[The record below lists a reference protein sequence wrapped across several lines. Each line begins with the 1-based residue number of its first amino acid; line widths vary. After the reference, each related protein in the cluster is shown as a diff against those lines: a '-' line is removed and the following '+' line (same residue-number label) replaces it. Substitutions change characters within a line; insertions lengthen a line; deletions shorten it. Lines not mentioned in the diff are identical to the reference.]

1 MTEIKDIGEFGLI
14 DRLKEKIGDDE
25 GVVKGI
31 GDDCAVLEGD
41 HEYTLL
47 TTDMLVSGDHFN
59 REWQSPWQIG
69 WKSIVVNVSD
79 IASMGGLPKWALVSM
94 ALPDDVSVE
103 YIDEIFGGMINASDE
118 YDLSIIG
125 GDTTHGDLLVINVA
139 LIGEVEKEDLS
150 MRGDAE
156 VGDVICVT
164 GDVGKSW
171 AGLELLRAGKEGY
184 TDFYLEPC
192 CRLDISGKLA
202 PFVNA
207 MIDVSDGVASEVG
220 HICEESGVGAEVY
233 EEKIPISDKTKEAG
247 KMLGKDPMFWA
258 LSGGE
263 DFELLFTIDE
273 EKIDSIDGIDYTIIG
288 KITERGVFLVDE
300 DGEKSKLKGGYDH
313 FSG

>member
-1 MTEIKDIGEFGLI
+1 MTEIKDLGEFGLI
-14 DRLKEKIGDDE
+14 DRLKEKIADGE

-41 HEYTLL
+41 HDYTLL

-59 REWQSPWQIG
+59 RDWQSAWQIG

-79 IASMGGLPKWALVSM
+79 IASMGGVPKWALVSM

-103 YIDEIFGGMINASDE
+103 YVDEIFEGMVDASEE

-139 LIGEVEKEDLS
+139 LIGEVEKENLC

-156 VGDVICVT
+156 VGDVICVS

-171 AGLELLRAGKEGY
+171 AGLELLRAGKKGY
-184 TDFYLEPC
+184 TDFYLEPY
-192 CRLDISGKLA
+192 CRLDISREIA
-202 PFVNA
+202 PLVNA

-233 EEKIPISDKTKEAG
+233 EDKIPISDKTKEAAET
-247 KMLGKDPMFWA
+247 LGKDPMFWA

-263 DFELLFTIDE
+263 DFELLFTIKEDKMDNIE
-273 EKIDSIDGIDYTIIG
+273 GVDYTIIG
-288 KITERGVFLVDE
+288 RITESGMFLVDG
-300 DGEKSKLKGGYDH
+300 DGEKSELKGGYDH